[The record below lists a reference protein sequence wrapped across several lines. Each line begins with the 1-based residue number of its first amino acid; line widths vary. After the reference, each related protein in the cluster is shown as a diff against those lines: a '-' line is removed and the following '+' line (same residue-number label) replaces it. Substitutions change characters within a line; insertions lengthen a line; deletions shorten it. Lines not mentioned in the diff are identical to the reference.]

1 LNFSLLNDSELE
13 EDNKN
18 LDLNLSKSMFDGQ
31 FSIKDL
37 DEETLELEPT
47 FMFDL
52 IEILKD
58 KENNKFIQCVES
70 KYKVNLKKYLFIIF
84 NLLVFLLET
93 QA

>member
-13 EDNKN
+13 EDSKN

-31 FSIKDL
+31 ISIKDL
-37 DEETLELEPT
+37 DEETLELDPN
-47 FMFDL
+47 FMFVL

-70 KYKVNLKKYLFIIF
+70 NYKVNLKKYLFIF
-84 NLLVFLLET
+84 NNLLFFLLET
-93 QA
+93 